1 LAPALPLEV
10 TRHVGFAL
18 NLGPSLQRV
27 GTRMVHKVHIAMVLD
42 RSGSMEE
49 ARFDAV
55 SAVNRYLAHVRSD
68 KSMDARLSVVVFD
81 SQGIDTIR
89 DRVPVSAC
97 ADVALSEYEPR
108 GATPLLDAVG
118 YSVGIVDCLTR
129 KDERRIMAIVTDGLE
144 NASREYTRE
153 QLRVLLDRKQR
164 EDGWLIL
171 YMGAGHDSFSQA
183 SQIGIPTRHTAD
195 FSLNAFGET
204 ADVLKAVGSRFLGQ
218 RKGHGRAYESGLTGD
233 ERLQLILGRQG
244 TGRGFARRT
253 VSSVRLCRG
262 GRTGVSE

>member
-1 LAPALPLEV
+1 
-10 TRHVGFAL
+10 
-18 NLGPSLQRV
+18 
-27 GTRMVHKVHIAMVLD
+27 MVHKVHIAMVLD

-55 SAVNRYLAHVRSD
+55 SAVNRYLGHVRRD

-89 DRVPVSAC
+89 DRVPVSVC
-97 ADVALSEYEPR
+97 ADVALDEFEPR

-118 YSVGIVDCLTR
+118 YSVGIVDCLTG

-153 QLRVLLDRKQR
+153 QLKVLLDKKQR

-183 SQIGIPTRHTAD
+183 SQIGIPARHTAD
-195 FSLNAFGET
+195 FSLNAFGQT
-204 ADVLKAVGSRFLGQ
+204 ADVLKAVGSRFLG
-218 RKGHGRAYESGLTGD
+218 RPKGVE
-233 ERLQLILGRQG
+233 
-244 TGRGFARRT
+244 
-253 VSSVRLCRG
+253 
-262 GRTGVSE
+262 

>member
-1 LAPALPLEV
+1 
-10 TRHVGFAL
+10 
-18 NLGPSLQRV
+18 
-27 GTRMVHKVHIAMVLD
+27 MVHKVHIAMVLD
-42 RSGSMEE
+42 RSGSMVD

-55 SAVNRYLAHVRSD
+55 SAVNRYLGHVRSD

-81 SQGIDTIR
+81 SEGIDTIR

-97 ADVALSEYEPR
+97 AEVALNEYEPR

-118 YSVGIVDCLTR
+118 YSVGIVDCLTG

-144 NASREYTRE
+144 NASREYTRD
-153 QLRVLLDRKQR
+153 QLKVLLDRKQR

-183 SQIGIPTRHTAD
+183 RQIGIPARHTAD

-204 ADVLKAVGSRFLGQ
+204 ADVLKTVGSRFLG
-218 RKGHGRAYESGLTGD
+218 RPRGLDAAFASGLTGD
-233 ERLQLILGRQG
+233 ERLQLILGRKG
-244 TGRGFARRT
+244 SDRGLSRASGGSTRLAR
-253 VSSVRLCRG
+253 SW
-262 GRTGVSE
+262 RTGVRES